1 MRFYNVRPG
10 DDTMDLSGKWDIK
23 CVIYDCDG
31 VLFDS
36 LDANRRLYNAI
47 AEGAGRGPLD
57 DDELR
62 YCHTH
67 TVFESIAHIFRGDA
81 GAEQKGIQYFKDH
94 IDFRDF
100 IVYLE
105 MEPHLKEVLTT
116 LRNRGIHTAISTNR
130 TTSMRHIMSR
140 YGLWDLFD
148 VVVTAAHQVKRDWD
162 ESDEREILQAR
173 SKPDP
178 EGVGKILHALGVGPE
193 TVVYI
198 GDSEVDMGTA
208 RSAGVRFIAYKNND
222 MPADAVIN
230 DHLALLDF
238 LADG

>member
-1 MRFYNVRPG
+1 MGPRE
-10 DDTMDLSGKWDIK
+10 KWNIE

-36 LDANRRLYNAI
+36 FDANRRLYNTI
-47 AEGAGRGPLD
+47 AEGGGRLPLD
-57 DDELR
+57 EDELR

-81 GAEQKGIQYFKDH
+81 AAEEKGVRFFREH

-105 MEPHLKEVLTT
+105 MEPNIKETLGILKQ
-116 LRNRGIHTAISTNR
+116 RGIHTAISTNR
-130 TTSMRHIMSR
+130 TTSMRHIMTR
-140 YGLWDLFD
+140 YDLWGLFD
-148 VVVTAAHQVKRDWD
+148 IVVTAEHQVKRDWEEPD
-162 ESDEREILQAR
+162 EGEIVQAR

-178 EGVGKILHALGVGPE
+178 DGVHKIVQALGVRPE
-193 TVVYI
+193 TVLYI

-208 RSAGVRFIAYKNND
+208 RSAGVRFIAYKSRS
-222 MPADAVIN
+222 MPADAVID

-238 LADG
+238 LSDG

>member
-1 MRFYNVRPG
+1 
-10 DDTMDLSGKWDIK
+10 
-23 CVIYDCDG
+23 

-36 LDANRRLYNAI
+36 FDANRRLYNAI
-47 AEGAGRGPLD
+47 AKGGGRPPLN
-57 DDELR
+57 DDELK

-81 GAEQKGIQYFKDH
+81 GAEQKGTRYFKDH

-105 MEPHLKEVLTT
+105 MEPHLKEVLTV

-140 YGLWDLFD
+140 YGLWDFFD
-148 VVVTAAHQVKRDWD
+148 IVVTAAHQARSDRDEPD
-162 ESDEREILQAR
+162 DREILQAR

-193 TVVYI
+193 ATLYI

-208 RSAGVRFIAYKNND
+208 RSAGVRFIAYKNST

-230 DHLALLDF
+230 DHLALLD
-238 LADG
+238 LLSGR

>member
-1 MRFYNVRPG
+1 MRHEEKV
-10 DDTMDLSGKWDIK
+10 TMDQREKWNVK

-36 LDANRRLYNAI
+36 FDANKRLYNAI
-47 AEGAGRGPLD
+47 AEGGGRFPLD
-57 DDELR
+57 EDELR

-67 TVFESIAHIFRGDA
+67 TVFESIAHIFRDDA
-81 GAEQKGIQYFKDH
+81 AAEEKGTRFFKDH

-105 MEPHLKEVLTT
+105 MEPHLREALDI

-130 TTSMRHIMSR
+130 TTSMRHIMTR
-140 YGLWDLFD
+140 YALWDLFD
-148 VVVTAAHQVKRDWD
+148 IVVTAEHQVKRDR
-162 ESDEREILQAR
+162 DERDDGREIVQARPKPDPDGVYKILQAVNVTR
-173 SKPDP
+173 
-178 EGVGKILHALGVGPE
+178 EAAL
-193 TVVYI
+193 YI

-208 RSAGVRFIAYKNND
+208 RSAGVRFVAYKNSA
-222 MPADAVIN
+222 MPADAVID

-238 LADG
+238 LSDG